1 MKADDLL
8 VPRMGGR
15 LDSMMAIVPKHSA
28 AFEYQAKGDDMIRI
42 EVEFSL
48 PPGTGEFE
56 TNGIR
61 CFKQCRVG
69 TQSDPRK
76 PMQIGMIDF
85 ERFKRSDFVENV
97 AKKLNANFSILGPT
111 GNLKSRH

>member
-8 VPRMGGR
+8 IPRVGGR
-15 LDSMMAIVPKHSA
+15 LDSMMTIVPTHSA

-42 EVEFSL
+42 EVKFSL

-61 CFKQCRVG
+61 CFKQCRIG

-85 ERFKRSDFVENV
+85 ERFKHPDFVENV
-97 AKKLNANFSILGPT
+97 ANRPKSNFLILGPT
-111 GNLKSRH
+111 GNSKSRR